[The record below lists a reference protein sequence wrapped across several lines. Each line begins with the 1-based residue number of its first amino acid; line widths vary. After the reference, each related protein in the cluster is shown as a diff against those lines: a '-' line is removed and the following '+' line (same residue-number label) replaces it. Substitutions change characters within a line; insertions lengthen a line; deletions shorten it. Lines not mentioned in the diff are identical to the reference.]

1 MKQQSH
7 QSLQEQDVSWKP
19 MLLAIPQP
27 NVAAE
32 VDHQANGT
40 TKITVALRQPRW
52 LRPPIS
58 WIIRPTLSRSFSL
71 DTIGTRVWS
80 LCNGERTVENIIDL
94 FSAQYALTFH
104 EARIAV
110 TEYIKLL
117 VQRGVL
123 AIGQPA
129 SVDMN

>member
-71 DTIGTRVWS
+71 DTIGTLS
-80 LCNGERTVENIIDL
+80 LIHI
-94 FSAQYALTFH
+94 
-104 EARIAV
+104 
-110 TEYIKLL
+110 
-117 VQRGVL
+117 
-123 AIGQPA
+123 
-129 SVDMN
+129 